1 MSDRFDQ
8 PQTEPVAAI
17 LACADSKVRA
27 ELQTPFPKLRMTE
40 ESA

>member
-1 MSDRFDQ
+1 MSDPFDQ
-8 PQTEPVAAI
+8 PETEPKAAI
-17 LACADSKVRA
+17 LAFTDNKARA

>member
-8 PQTEPVAAI
+8 PETEPIAAI
-17 LACADSKVRA
+17 LARADSKARA
-27 ELQTPFPKLRMTE
+27 ELQSPFPKLRMTE